1 MALNI
6 HDEIR
11 SNKRKSTLIM
21 LLFFGFVISL
31 GIVTAGIVSVFNQV
45 SMLGSMIVGAVLA
58 GFVALLYLAF
68 FYAMGPSMI
77 LSATGAKPV
86 SREHYPHLFHSTE
99 VLAIAGGMKTV
110 PKCYVIE
117 DKALNAYATGF
128 SEKDSYV
135 VVTTGLL
142 EKLNR
147 QEIEGVLAH
156 EISHIKNQDIKVML
170 YGAALLGATV
180 LLAQLIYHIG
190 LSSLHSRGGGNNDN
204 KGAAV
209 GIVLVFIGIIL
220 MIIAPLIAQLMQLAI
235 SRKREFLADASGALL
250 TRYPEGLASA
260 LEKISNDT
268 TIMKNVNKAAAPLF
282 ISSPFDAD
290 KHTETFFERIFSTHP
305 PIRERI
311 ARLRGKRS

>member
-1 MALNI
+1 MVFNI
-6 HDEIR
+6 HDEVR
-11 SNKRKSTLIM
+11 SNKRKSGLIM
-21 LLFFGFVISL
+21 ILFFGFVISL
-31 GIVTAGIVSVFNQV
+31 GIITALIVSYFNHV
-45 SMLGSMIVGAVLA
+45 PTIPAMIGGAVLA
-58 GFVALLYLAF
+58 GVVAFLYLIF

-86 SREHYPHLFHSTE
+86 SREHYPYLFHATE
-99 VLAIAGGMKTV
+99 TLAIAGGMSTV
-110 PKCYVIE
+110 PQCYVIE

-156 EISHIKNQDIKVML
+156 EMSHIKNQDIKVML

-180 LLAQLIYHIG
+180 LLAEIIFRIG
-190 LSSLHSRGGGNNDN
+190 LSSMHSNGGSSNDN
-204 KGAAV
+204 KGAGLGIVLVVV
-209 GIVLVFIGIIL
+209 GIVL
-220 MIIAPLIAQLMQLAI
+220 MIFAPIIAQLMQLAI
-235 SRKREFLADASGALL
+235 SRKREYLADASGALL

-268 TIMKNVNKAAAPLF
+268 RILKNVSKAAAPLF

-290 KHTETFFERIFSTHP
+290 KHTETFFEKIFSTHP
-305 PIRERI
+305 PIDERI
-311 ARLRGKRS
+311 ARLRGKKV